1 MVAPPNVA
9 RQGGGANGGSGDGGV
24 APGEEEAE
32 VVESEEAWLSS
43 LGKQVRGRTTECPQ
57 WGHCSG
63 EHGNVCHLDRT
74 VQFLLPGGRC
84 SAKPC
89 REKNVRLAVIFL

>member
-9 RQGGGANGGSGDGGV
+9 RQGGGADGGSGDGGV

-43 LGKQVRGRTTECPQ
+43 LGKQVRGRTND
-57 WGHCSG
+57 SG
-63 EHGNVCHLDRT
+63 GTAAESVAMC
-74 VQFLLPGGRC
+74 V
-84 SAKPC
+84 A
-89 REKNVRLAVIFL
+89 